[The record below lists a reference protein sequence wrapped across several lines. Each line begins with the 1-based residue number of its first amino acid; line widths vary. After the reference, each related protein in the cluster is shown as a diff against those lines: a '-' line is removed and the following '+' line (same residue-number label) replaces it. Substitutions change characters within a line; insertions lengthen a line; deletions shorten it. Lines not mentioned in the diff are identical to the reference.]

1 MVRGILPYPLPIVSP
16 ASFLRSRFN
25 HQSMEKVASIAL
37 IVHIICGF
45 AALVTGLIAILA
57 KKKRGLHSRVGLIYF
72 ISMSGVFLSATL
84 LSILHDIPF
93 LLGVAI
99 FSYYLCLMGFSAA
112 RWKGKSPLWLR
123 IVIPSAGTAGAVIL
137 FFQGN
142 IVPYVFGGI
151 LLLNTLL
158 DFAVLT
164 GLRKA
169 PGGKLAW
176 MYAHAGRMG
185 GSYIAT
191 VTAFVVVNLQFA
203 PAPWL
208 PWLLPTVVGSAL
220 IIRWNVRMSRKMK
233 KAESVKVAP
242 TQRQD
247 GL

>member
-1 MVRGILPYPLPIVSP
+1 
-16 ASFLRSRFN
+16 
-25 HQSMEKVASIAL
+25 MEKVANVAL
-37 IVHIICGF
+37 VVHIICGF
-45 AALVTGLIAILA
+45 AALISGLIAILA
-57 KKKRGLHSRVGLIYF
+57 RKKRGLHSRVGLIYF
-72 ISMSGVFLSATL
+72 ISMSGVFVSATL

-123 IVIPSAGTAGAVIL
+123 IVIPTAGTAGAIIL
-137 FFQGN
+137 FSQSN

-169 PGGKLAW
+169 PGGKLSW
-176 MYAHAGRMG
+176 MFEHAGKMG

-191 VTAFVVVNLQFA
+191 VTAFIVVNLQFT

-208 PWLLPTVVGSAL
+208 PWLLPTVIGSAL
-220 IIRWNVRMSRKMK
+220 IMRWNVRMNRKMK
-233 KAESVKVAP
+233 QAASRKEGKE
-242 TQRQD
+242 TK
-247 GL
+247 